1 MLPLIYPESF
11 RLGIYV
17 FIKNVEMVKLAVFI
31 SGSGSNCE
39 QLIRHFNTNPEGK
52 ENVARV
58 ALVVS
63 NRSDAYGL
71 VRAERLGVPTVV
83 VRKAELAQPEVVLPL
98 LQQYGIQFI
107 VLAGFLPLVPDYLIE
122 AFPRRIINLHPA
134 LLPKFGG
141 KGMWGHHVHEAVKAA
156 GETETGMTVHYVTPV
171 CDGGEIIAQFRVAL
185 SPDDSVDDIAEKE
198 HQLEMQYYPA
208 VVEQVL
214 RPLVED

>member
-1 MLPLIYPESF
+1 MLKI
-11 RLGIYV
+11 
-17 FIKNVEMVKLAVFI
+17 AVFI

-52 ENVARV
+52 EKGAQVV
-58 ALVVS
+58 LVVS
-63 NRSDAYGL
+63 NRTDAYGL

-198 HQLEMQYYPA
+198 HQLEMQYYPT
-208 VVEQVL
+208 VVEQVVSEVASSL
-214 RPLVED
+214 S